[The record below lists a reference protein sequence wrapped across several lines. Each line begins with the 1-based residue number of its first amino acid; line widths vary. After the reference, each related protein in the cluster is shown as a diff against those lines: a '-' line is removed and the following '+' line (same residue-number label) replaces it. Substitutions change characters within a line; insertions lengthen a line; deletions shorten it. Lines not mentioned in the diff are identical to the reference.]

1 MVATDA
7 MGVMGRKGPPDHPVL
22 LGHQVR
28 LGETDGM
35 AAKGPQG
42 HADVMVD
49 RLETIGTSKVMI
61 RLVVIAIENLLH
73 GGVRVAAAHVIL
85 PSKLQT
91 GTKSL

>member
-1 MVATDA
+1 

-28 LGETDGM
+28 LGETDVM

-42 HADVMVD
+42 HADVMVN
-49 RLETIGTSKVMI
+49 RLGTMGTSKITV
-61 RLVVIAIENLLH
+61 RLVVLAIGILLH
-73 GGVRVAAAHVIL
+73 EGVRVAAAPVIL
-85 PSKLQT
+85 LSKLQT